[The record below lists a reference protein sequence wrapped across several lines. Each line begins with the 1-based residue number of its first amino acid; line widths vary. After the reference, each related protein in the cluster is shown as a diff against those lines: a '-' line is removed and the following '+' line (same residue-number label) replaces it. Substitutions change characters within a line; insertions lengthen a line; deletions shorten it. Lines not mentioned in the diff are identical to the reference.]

1 MGTPTHIWMCWGATD
16 GTADNTGTGAMCV
29 LVPAQANPAEKI
41 RCEVKPHNG
50 KTTVFVNGVPKFP
63 MAFTSYYP
71 EQYRYRQMAEQ
82 GKGEIDEEPA
92 RTGMFERRAENDEA
106 EHEIGERLE
115 RNAENA
121 LKAHRMISRRKGK
134 R

>member
-82 GKGEIDEEPA
+82 GIHTYLLILTMTDKWLGGDMPVKWNTPGFGGA
-92 RTGMFERRAENDEA
+92 RT
-106 EHEIGERLE
+106 
-115 RNAENA
+115 
-121 LKAHRMISRRKGK
+121 KWISRLSR
-134 R
+134 RT